1 MKVKTLVLGLMA
13 NCCYI
18 VSDEDKNAILIDPAW
33 GIKDIEKYIEDENLK
48 PKAVFFTHG
57 HFDHVKR
64 ADAIIK
70 KFNIPAYIEE
80 GDMKV
85 SEISSNLLESYKGD
99 KNFKIGKLD
108 IEILHT
114 PGHSEGSVCIKIGDN
129 LFTGDTLFKTVCGR
143 TDLPGSDPK
152 KMQKS
157 LKRLSQLPPKI
168 KIWTGH
174 EYNGHESSIE
184 EELKTNH
191 FLKMS
196 ITQ

>member
-1 MKVKTLVLGLMA
+1 MKIKTPVLGLMA

-18 VSDEDKNAILIDPAW
+18 ISDEDNNAILIDPAW
-33 GIKDIEKYIEDENLK
+33 SIKDIETYLKTENLI

-70 KFNIPAYIEE
+70 KFKIPAYIEE
-80 GDMKV
+80 GDAKV
-85 SEISSNLLESYKGD
+85 SEISANLLETYKGD
-99 KNFKIGKLD
+99 KKFKIGKLN

-157 LKRLSQLPPKI
+157 LKRLSQLPPKT
-168 KIWTGH
+168 KIFTGH
-174 EYNGHESSIE
+174 EYNGYESTIE

-191 FLKMS
+191 FLKMA